1 MLLKIHP
8 RYTRELVGHQKEKKL
23 FEKSYFN
30 NSLQHCWLLEGPAG
44 IGKASFAY
52 CAARSILA
60 LNKPQNNKVSLFSKI
75 EDKKE
80 NNNLDF
86 NYDDKN
92 LTHNRIS
99 ENTHSDLKII
109 EQLNSEKNSQKKEII
124 PVDKVREIENFFSK
138 TAGEGG
144 WRIAIIDSID
154 NLNKHGSNA
163 LLKILEEPP
172 QKCLIFLISNNKSN
186 VLDTIRSRSRILK
199 FSELNHIDTKLIIQK
214 LTITEDEEELRKINI
229 LAGGSPGKAIILF
242 NNDGLIIYENIISIF
257 NKIPN
262 LDSRIIDP
270 ILKDISNP
278 KNIFGINIL
287 NILVT
292 VYLNRTYRRGL
303 NLIELNISED
313 EKQSQDKFLQYYN
326 IEDIPSL
333 WEKIFT
339 NINLSLNFNLD
350 KKQVVIN
357 FIENINTLTENNKFI
372 ESN

>member
-199 FSELNHIDTKLIIQK
+199 FSELNHVDTKLIIQK

-278 KNIFGINIL
+278 KNTFGINIL

>member
-154 NLNKHGSNA
+154 NLNKHGANA

-357 FIENINTLTENNKFI
+357 FIENINRLTENNKFI